1 LNSRQGEAPSAR
13 LIGRQKERD
22 ERNMI
27 DSRNYTKEYT
37 KDFVSYWDDLIGWEG
52 REKGESGFFQR
63 MLTVHDAR
71 TVLDCACGTGFHSVT
86 LARDGFEVTASDGS
100 ANMLAQTVEN
110 AEDYGVKLAD
120 AEVADWLHLHEKF
133 GPAKFDALVCLG
145 NAFTH
150 LFDHELRREALRS
163 MYSVVKPGGL
173 VMIDHR
179 NYDRML
185 DDGFSSKHMY
195 YYTGK
200 GVDARPVELHRTLA
214 HFEYTF
220 PDGEQFHL
228 KLYPLK
234 QDYMRHLMEEAGFQ
248 DVLTYGDFERP
259 FDSNDVD
266 FIQQVAVRPMSD
278 DDTLHPEKMPE
289 QGNGSGNGAAHNG

>member
-1 LNSRQGEAPSAR
+1 
-13 LIGRQKERD
+13 
-22 ERNMI
+22 MI

-52 REKGESGFFQR
+52 REKGENGFFQR
-63 MLTVHDAR
+63 LLTAHDAR

-100 ANMLAQTVEN
+100 ANMLAQTLEN
-110 AEDYGVKLAD
+110 AEDHGVKLAN
-120 AEVADWLHLHEKF
+120 AEVADWLHLHETF
-133 GPAKFDALVCLG
+133 GPGSFDALVCLG

-173 VMIDHR
+173 IFIDHR

-185 DDGFSSKHMY
+185 GDGFSSKHEY

-228 KLYPLK
+228 RLYPLK
-234 QDYMRHLMEEAGFQ
+234 QGYMRHLMEESGFH
-248 DVLTYGDFERP
+248 DILTYGDFERP
-259 FDSNDVD
+259 FDENEVD

-278 DDTLHPEKMPE
+278 AKTLHPEKMAPKGN
-289 QGNGSGNGAAHNG
+289 GNGSANGANGHG